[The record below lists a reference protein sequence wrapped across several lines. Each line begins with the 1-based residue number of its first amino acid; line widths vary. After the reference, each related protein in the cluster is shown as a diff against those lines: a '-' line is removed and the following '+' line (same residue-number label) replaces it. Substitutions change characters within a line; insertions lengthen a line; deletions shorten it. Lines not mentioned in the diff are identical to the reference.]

1 MNALDTINATLAEM
15 ANRRSKC
22 CADPQGRNPMALLVN
37 VAEVV
42 NNDTARL
49 LEALAIAVKVIDSE
63 CLPGQIEVT
72 LKAILDILNGMEGA
86 SDA

>member
-1 MNALDTINATLAEM
+1 MSTLDTINAKLVEM

-63 CLPGQIEVT
+63 CNMDV
-72 LKAILDILNGMEGA
+72 AINHIRDILIDGTEGKA
-86 SDA
+86 E